1 MTQRVDLHRNFRS
14 REEVLSY
21 ANDICERIMARDL
34 GNVAYD
40 EAAAL
45 YPGAVYPKPA
55 GVAQMFA
62 PELLLAD
69 SDDALLEEQGARS
82 AGAQSAG
89 AADGEDKKILEAR
102 MVARRMK
109 RLMEEQLVT
118 DKEETGRA
126 SACALLGYCHF
137 AAQSKRMGGRLCRS
151 AERGGE
157 RLPTPF
163 LQPDIFGGRGT
174 EPCLVCCGFWIIP
187 DRIFRLLR
195 SFALRSSA

>member
-1 MTQRVDLHRNFRS
+1 MQETILRTISTEERGVHNIFMVGDVKQSIYRFRLARPELFMEKYDTYSLEESMTQRVDLHRNFRS

-55 GVAQMFA
+55 GGSADVCAGA
-62 PELLLAD
+62 LLAD
-69 SDDALLEEQGARS
+69 SDDALLEEQETREQ

-102 MVARRMK
+102 MVAR
-109 RLMEEQLVT
+109 
-118 DKEETGRA
+118 
-126 SACALLGYCHF
+126 
-137 AAQSKRMGGRLCRS
+137 
-151 AERGGE
+151 
-157 RLPTPF
+157 
-163 LQPDIFGGRGT
+163 
-174 EPCLVCCGFWIIP
+174 
-187 DRIFRLLR
+187 
-195 SFALRSSA
+195 